1 MKNNKYFKNSNTGY
15 LIHQITYVHYEN
27 NPDVKYY
34 NAWGSKLDNVDLTG
48 YVEISEKNLNY
59 FKKNW

>member
-15 LIHQITYVHYEN
+15 LIHQITFVHYED
-27 NPDVKYY
+27 NPDVRYY
-34 NAWGSKLDNVDLTG
+34 NAWGSRLYNVDLTG